1 MIEVPVKIY
10 ITTLAK
16 QAKAAAKPFSR
27 ISGEVRQR
35 VLLEI
40 ADELDAHRETIVEAN
55 KEDIA
60 GVSKELARDDYRKT
74 LDRVRLDDEIIGD
87 MVDRVREIG
96 NLPDPIGEVT
106 SSWYTTDG
114 MQVSRRRVPIGVIAI
129 ISEMGPDVMAE
140 SLALCFKTANVC
152 IYRGGVEWTATNA
165 AIANIFREVLE
176 THDIPRD
183 AVVILDRPDREG
195 VLELVRLPKYID
207 GVIPRGRAG
216 LRKAVSEQSRVP
228 VLMYDGGA
236 SHVYVDG
243 DVEIPMAQ
251 NIVVNSKIQD
261 PRASNSVDTVLIHQ
275 GVARHLLSGLLR
287 RLLEEFKVDLI
298 GCKKTTSL
306 MGIMEMTGHKG
317 IQSATEEHWGQKFQN
332 LTMTVKIVKDM
343 DEALAHIDTYG
354 PSHTDC
360 IVTRDYT
367 AAMRFVDEVNA
378 SAVLVNASSRM
389 HSGSQ
394 FDLGPEIGINTSSI
408 FTRGPITLSALTS
421 EKYVGFGFG
430 HLRYPHPVP
439 DTYQDAMMMSQKF

>member
-1 MIEVPVKIY
+1 MVELPVKMY
-10 ITTLAK
+10 ISNLANR
-16 QAKAAAKPFSR
+16 AKAAAKPFSR
-27 ISGEVRQR
+27 ISGEIRHR
-35 VLLEI
+35 VLLDI
-40 ADELDAHRETIVEAN
+40 AEQLETHGETIVEAN
-55 KEDIA
+55 KEDLA
-60 GVSKELARDDYRKT
+60 GVSKDLPTEDYRKA
-74 LDRVRLDDEIIGD
+74 LDRIRLADEA
-87 MVDRVREIG
+87 VDKMAEQVREIG
-96 NLPDPIGEVT
+96 HLPDPIGEVT

-114 MQVSRRRVPIGVIAI
+114 MQMSRRRVPIGVIGI
-129 ISEMGPDVMAE
+129 ISELGPDVMAE

-152 IYRGGVEWTATNA
+152 LYRGGVEWMATNA
-165 AIANIFREVLE
+165 AIAKIFREVIE
-176 THDIPRD
+176 TYEVPGD
-183 AVVILDRPDREG
+183 AIVVLDRPDREG
-195 VLELVRLPKYID
+195 VLELVRLPQFID

-228 VLMYDGGA
+228 ILMYDGGA

-251 NIVVNSKIQD
+251 NIVVNSKLQD
-261 PRASNSVDTVLIHQ
+261 PRASNSVDTLLIHQ
-275 GVARHLLSGLLR
+275 GVARHFLSGLLR

-317 IQSATEEHWGQKFQN
+317 IQSAEEEHWGQKFQN
-332 LTMTVKIVKDM
+332 PTMTVKIVKDM

-354 PSHTDC
+354 PGHTDC
-360 IVTRDYT
+360 IVTRDYS

-378 SAVLVNASSRM
+378 SAVFVNASSRL

-394 FDLGPEIGINTSSI
+394 LGLGPEIGINTSSV

-430 HLRYPHPVP
+430 NLRHPHPVP
-439 DTYQDAMMMSQKF
+439 VTYEDAMMMSPKF